1 MNSKSLVSIDDISR
15 DEILQLLES
24 ARHFEENPNRRLL
37 EGKVVATLFF
47 EPSTRTRLSFETAVN
62 LTRRTCHRLLRC
74 EHKQLG

>member
-37 EGKVVATLFF
+37 EGKDCGHTVF
-47 EPSTRTRLSFETAVN
+47 RTIHTYTTEL
-62 LTRRTCHRLLRC
+62 
-74 EHKQLG
+74 

>member
-37 EGKVVATLFF
+37 EGKVVATLFSNH
-47 EPSTRTRLSFETAVN
+47 PHV
-62 LTRRTCHRLLRC
+62 HD
-74 EHKQLG
+74 